1 MKDAKTTSFFEIK
14 ILRPFKWFCVFII
27 KMKLVT
33 DMALLKKE
41 VSEILSKAQPDSIMN
56 QLVRLALP
64 VIASSFMSMAYNFIN
79 IFFVGKFGSEAVAA
93 VGSAGFYMNLS
104 WAISS
109 LLTVGVGIKVSHAIG
124 EGNLFLARSYVK
136 NGLRAVI
143 MLALACFALLAMTR
157 QFLIGLIQLNNP
169 VIEKAATDYLLLV
182 GMSIPFLFQNL
193 FFTSVFIGYGD
204 SRSPFR
210 INVSALIIN
219 ILLDFILI
227 FPVGLGIKGA
237 AIATIMSQAIAT
249 ILFYRKLN
257 KTEELKPFE
266 AVYQYVFLK
275 DIIKLGISPAIQ
287 RISFTAVAIVMARII
302 SDWGATAIA
311 VQKVGVQIEAI
322 SYMTAG
328 GFVSALSTISGKAYG
343 ARDYQT
349 QWAAFRSG
357 MLLAFLI
364 GTATSVLLIAFPGFL
379 FSIFLSDADS
389 IAMGREYLIILGFS
403 QLFMCMELMA
413 TGAFFGWGRTNIPA
427 ISGIIFTVIRIPMA
441 IALINFWKHALS
453 SVWWSISI
461 SSIAKGILLVTL
473 YIILFKLFIKK
484 HNSI

>member
-1 MKDAKTTSFFEIK
+1 MGVLKKDA
-14 ILRPFKWFCVFII
+14 L
-27 KMKLVT
+27 
-33 DMALLKKE
+33 
-41 VSEILSKAQPDSIMN
+41 EILSKVQPDSIMN

-64 VIASSFMSMAYNFIN
+64 VIASSFMSMAYNIIN
-79 IFFVGKFGSEAVAA
+79 IIFVGKFGSKAVAA

-109 LLTVGVGIKVSHAIG
+109 LLTVGAGIKVSHAIG
-124 EGNLFLARSYVK
+124 ERSLFLARNYVK
-136 NGLRAVI
+136 NGLHAII

-157 QFLIGLIQLNNP
+157 HFLIGLIQLNNP
-169 VIEKAATDYLLLV
+169 VIEKAATDYLLLA

-204 SRSPFR
+204 SRSPFG
-210 INVSALIIN
+210 INVAALTIN

-237 AIATIMSQAIAT
+237 AIATIISQAIAT
-249 ILFYRKLN
+249 ILFYKKLN
-257 KTEELKPFE
+257 NTEELKPVG
-266 AVYQYVFLK
+266 AVYQYGFLK

-343 ARDYQT
+343 AKDYQQ

-357 MLLAFLI
+357 MLLAFVI
-364 GTATSVLLIAFPGFL
+364 GTVTSVLLIAFPGFL

-389 IAMGREYLIILGFS
+389 IAMGREYLIILGIS

-441 IALINFWKHALS
+441 IAFINFWEHALS

-461 SSIAKGILLVTL
+461 SSIAKGVLLVTL
-473 YIILFKLFIKK
+473 YSVLFKRFIKK
-484 HNSI
+484 HNSN